1 MQQRMAP
8 GATLALI
15 FGILGLLVFA
25 IIFGPL
31 AIWQATKARKAI
43 QEDPELGGGGRA
55 TAGLVL
61 GIVAIVLWVIG
72 LLVFL

>member
-1 MQQRMAP
+1 MEQRTAP
-8 GATLALI
+8 GATLALV
-15 FGILGLLVFA
+15 FGILGVIIFA

-43 QEDPELGGGGRA
+43 KEDPELGGGGRA

-61 GIVAIVLWVIG
+61 GILAIVFWIVG
-72 LLVFL
+72 LLIFL

>member
-15 FGILGLLVFA
+15 FGILGLLIFA

-31 AIWQATKARKAI
+31 AIWQALKARKAI
-43 QEDPELGGGGRA
+43 KEDPELGGEGRA

-61 GIVAIVLWVIG
+61 GIVSIVLWIVG